1 MSDALTQICTL
12 RNEAIARDKATRPLA
27 AVEKAAAATAA
38 PRGFIAALERRVAA
52 GQFGLIAE
60 IKKASPSAG
69 LIRPDFDPP
78 ALARAYQAGGAAC
91 LSVLTEQTHFQGE
104 LAHLAA
110 VRAAVD
116 LPLLRKDFM
125 LDPYQVPE
133 ARAAGADCILV
144 ILAALSDAA
153 ARDLEA
159 AAGAWALDVLAEVHN
174 REELARALKLK
185 TRLIGINNRNLKSL
199 KTDIATT
206 EELAALVPGDRLLV
220 SESGLGA
227 NRDLQRMAR
236 AGVRCFLI
244 GEALMRQSD
253 VAAATRTLL
262 GVSEPVRA

>member
-1 MSDALTQICTL
+1 MSDALTQICLL
-12 RNEAIARDKATRPLA
+12 RNEAILREKAARPLA
-27 AVEKAAAATAA
+27 AVEKDAAAAPP
-38 PRGFIAALERRVAA
+38 PRGFIAALERRAKA

-91 LSVLTEQTHFQGE
+91 LSVLTERTHFQGE
-104 LAHLAA
+104 LAHLQA
-110 VRAAVD
+110 VRSAVD

-125 LDPYQVPE
+125 LDPYQISE

-144 ILAALSDAA
+144 ILAALSDAQA
-153 ARDLEA
+153 QELEA
-159 AAGAWALDVLAEVHN
+159 AAGAWGLDVLAEIHN
-174 REELARALKLK
+174 REELTRALRLK

-206 EELAALVPGDRLLV
+206 EELAALIPADRLLV
-220 SESGLGA
+220 SESGLGT
-227 NRDLQRMAR
+227 NHDLQRMAR

-262 GVSEPVRA
+262 GVTAPART